1 MQVTRGN
8 MFFCSHKHLVCHVI
22 YPLVSCGSLEAC
34 VVLQTFPFFGVVA
47 ELVTEEGKLI
57 EGTGEGYLVG
67 AVWGCGKYQQLNV
80 CKCKLFSTV
89 VALLQ
94 GHPFCIGTVAM

>member
-22 YPLVSCGSLEAC
+22 YTLVSCGSLEAC
-34 VVLQTFPFFGVVA
+34 VILQTFPFFGVVA

-57 EGTGEGYLVG
+57 EGAGEGYLVG

-80 CKCKLFSTV
+80 CECKLFSTV

-94 GHPFCIGTVAM
+94 GHPFCIGTIAI